1 MKSDNQWLEWA
12 KELQF
17 LSQCALAY
25 CKDKYDIERFER
37 IREISAEMAASI
49 ADLPVEKVKDLFC
62 ADAGYQTAK
71 MDTRAAVY
79 RNGKLL
85 LVQEADG
92 SWTLPG
98 GWLDYDRTVRENT
111 IKEVR
116 EEAGMQVRPLRLIA
130 LHEHNHRNPT
140 RYTFNICS
148 AFVLCKYLSGEF
160 KPNLETVA
168 CGFFGPDELPSPLA
182 LGKTTPEQIEMC
194 FRAAADE
201 HWQTEY
207 D

>member
-1 MKSDNQWLEWA
+1 MVGNEVFPLLPKG
-12 KELQF
+12 
-17 LSQCALAY
+17 ALAY

-49 ADLPVEKVKDLFC
+49 AELPVEKVKDLFC
-62 ADAGYQTAK
+62 ADSGYQTAK
-71 MDTRAAVY
+71 TDTRAAVY
-79 RNGKLL
+79 RDGKLL

-111 IKEVR
+111 IKEVW
-116 EEAGMQVRPLRLIA
+116 EEAGMEVRPLRLIA
-130 LHEHNHRNPT
+130 LHEHNHRNDT
-140 RYTFNICS
+140 RYPFNICTS
-148 AFVLCKYLSGEF
+148 FVLCEYLSGEF
-160 KPNLETVA
+160 QPNLETVA

-182 LGKTTPEQIEMC
+182 LGKATREQIEMC

-201 HWQTEY
+201 HWQTEF